1 VISAWNSQARKKAR
15 GREEDRDISE
25 RIALGQVAQATG
37 QEAQYDARLFNQ
49 SAGMDSGYHG
59 GSDEKCALYDKP
71 LFADRSQAGI
81 YKFDKDRMDQ
91 HEGKFGHIQT
101 KNFQGA
107 AEPGGDDDEPRGRR
121 NVPVEFEADDGQPSS
136 SAPERGRQRSRSRR
150 RAADDDDFGLDG
162 LLEET
167 KAQGSTEKTKKKR

>member
-1 VISAWNSQARKKAR
+1 MQARSQRAELASKGVGKGESMQDATDRKSRMEVLNDRRREIERDQRLELAGKKNKR

-25 RIALGQVAQATG
+25 RIALGQVSQPTS

-81 YKFDKDRMDQ
+81 YKYDKDRMDQ
-91 HEGKFGHIQT
+91 HEGRLGHI
-101 KNFQGA
+101 
-107 AEPGGDDDEPRGRR
+107 
-121 NVPVEFEADDGQPSS
+121 
-136 SAPERGRQRSRSRR
+136 
-150 RAADDDDFGLDG
+150 
-162 LLEET
+162 
-167 KAQGSTEKTKKKR
+167 GSKGKS